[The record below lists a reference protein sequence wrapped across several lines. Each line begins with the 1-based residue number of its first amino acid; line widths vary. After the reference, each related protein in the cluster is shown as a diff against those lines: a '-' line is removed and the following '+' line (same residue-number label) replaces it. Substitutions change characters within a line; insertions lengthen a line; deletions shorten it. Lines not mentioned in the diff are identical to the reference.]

1 MDKGSSLN
9 EWLSYFENRP
19 QQEIQL
25 GLSRIKTV
33 AEQLKLI
40 PLDAIVITVAGT
52 NGKGSTVAMLEAIYC
67 EAGYR
72 VGAYTSPHLLFFNER
87 IRLNQQPVSDDS
99 LCHAFTRIEEARG
112 SIHLTY
118 FEMATLAALLTFKQS
133 QLDVVILEVGLGG
146 RLDATNIVDADL
158 AIITTIDFDHE
169 EHLGNTVEA
178 IGFEKAGI
186 LRQNQMGIYAD
197 INIPSSI
204 VRRADDLNVQMMCLN
219 QDYFYELH
227 DNQLEVSFAS
237 GETIRLPRPLLHP
250 NAAVAGIVASQ
261 RLMNSLPITLASLE
275 KSNQSVYLCGRHQVI
290 YDTICT
296 VLDVSHNPQAVR
308 LLVTRVKSLMSER
321 PTGKVHAVFSGL
333 KDKDLYGLISPMHP
347 LVDDWYSAV
356 LDSHRAASLSML
368 TETFAQSAGVTPH
381 FFDSIVEAYQA
392 ARQRAEPGDIIV
404 VYGSFFVVSPI
415 ILDNHTEEGWT

>member
-1 MDKGSSLN
+1 MGEDYSLN
-9 EWLSYFENRP
+9 EWLHYFENRP

-25 GLSRIKTV
+25 GLSRIKAV

-40 PLDAIVITVAGT
+40 PLEAVVISVAGT

-72 VGAYTSPHLLFFNER
+72 VGTYTSPHLLFFNER
-87 IRLNQQPVSDDS
+87 IRLNQQPISDDS
-99 LCHAFTRIEEARG
+99 LCHAFTQIEKARG
-112 SIHLTY
+112 AIYLTY
-118 FEMATLAALLTFKQS
+118 FEMATLAALFIFKQS

-169 EHLGNTVEA
+169 EHLGNTLEA

-186 LRQNQMGIYAD
+186 LRQNQMSIYAD
-197 INIPSSI
+197 LNIPSSI
-204 VRRADDLNVQMMCLN
+204 VRRAHDLNAQMMILN

-227 DNQLEVSFAS
+227 DNQLEVSFSS
-237 GETIRLPRPLLHP
+237 GEAIRLPRPFLHP
-250 NAAVAGIVASQ
+250 NAAVAGIIASQ
-261 RLMNSLPITLASLE
+261 RLVNRLPIPPTSLE
-275 KSNQSVYLCGRHQVI
+275 RSVQSVYLAGRHQVI
-290 YDTICT
+290 YGTICT

-308 LLVTRVKSLMSER
+308 LLVTRVKSLMNDR
-321 PTGKVHAVFSGL
+321 PTAKVHAVFSGL

-347 LVDDWYSAV
+347 VVDDWYSAV
-356 LDSHRAASLSML
+356 LDSHRAASMSML
-368 TETFAQSAGVTPH
+368 TEVFEQSVGITPRM
-381 FFDSIVEAYQA
+381 FDSIAEAYQA

-415 ILDNHTEEGWT
+415 MLDNHAEEGWT